1 MCVGG
6 GWTILDVC
14 RPHGCRLWR
23 GIRGGWGKFSTLLS
37 CKLRLVQEFDFGMM
51 RDMVIER

>member
-14 RPHGCRLWR
+14 RPHECRLWR